1 MYKIFKNFSK
11 NCKRNYFLT
20 KRIVKIS
27 DKNNFNIQKL
37 DKKTLFKFII
47 IDSYKIK
54 NKTLLKLKK
63 RCQYII
69 NINDEYKRAFDSDFL
84 INYSEEEKNK
94 KNLIK
99 KKINTKFLE
108 KKYNFVFPSKIIKYN
123 YDYKNIKIFIYFGTK
138 VQKEIIDDIF
148 DKLLK
153 YNIKLK
159 ITLISKYKY
168 KKNKKLNVS
177 IKKKINKKNFLREI
191 DKSDIIICSTGVTVF
206 EAISA
211 KKIVFGVPIS
221 KNQLNNY
228 HELKKLKLLIPINFF
243 SKKIFKEDY
252 LKKQKRT

>member
-1 MYKIFKNFSK
+1 MILNNINLFIPDYDGKSGNGHLQRCIKFSKIFSK
-11 NCKRNYFLT
+11 NCRNYFLT

-37 DKKTLFKFII
+37 DKKTVFKFII

-54 NKTLLKLKK
+54 NKTLLELKK
-63 RCQYII
+63 RCQYIV
-69 NINDEYKRAFDSDFL
+69 NINDEYKRAYDSDFL
-84 INYSEEEKNK
+84 INYSEEEKKNK

-99 KKINTKFLE
+99 NKINTKLLG
-108 KKYNFVFPSKIIKYN
+108 KKYNFVFPNKIIKYN
-123 YDYKNIKIFIYFGTK
+123 YDYKIIKIFVYLGTK
-138 VQKEIIDDIF
+138 VQKETIDNIF

-153 YNIKLK
+153 YNIKSK

-221 KNQLNNY
+221 KNQLN
-228 HELKKLKLLIPINFF
+228 IMG
-243 SKKIFKEDY
+243 
-252 LKKQKRT
+252 